1 MSPKISS
8 MAKKAHEATR
18 AVVRIL
24 VQGFSET
31 DPRSILDPRFAAPE
45 QWSASGF
52 FIQLHGESGYIL
64 TNSHVVRNSVRIEV
78 RSTLTSDETFRAEV
92 LGMVEDL
99 EPDVALLRLGREDI
113 KRFLKLTGLKKI
125 PALKLGF
132 DVKVYRGEEVKTI
145 GFPLGVDEPH
155 FSGGEISNFIAGS
168 GDTTERM
175 VTDAAINFG
184 NSGGPALVEGGW
196 VVGINTA
203 VIEGA
208 ENFSFITPIHLA
220 KHVLE
225 TFLKKD
231 KASLSRLGLL
241 IQKNSD
247 WNSRVLGVPADA
259 GVIVRK
265 VFPGSPAAS
274 MGLQSRDVIL
284 AIAGEALDRHGNVLP
299 MASDRKR
306 NIYDAIHDVPEGGVL
321 DVAILRRKKHL
332 NLRGRMFAWESGEI
346 SRRPVLVDRAYL
358 SFGGMI
364 LQDICTDVVSALIAF
379 GYSRDQILRD
389 FYLGGS
395 KLVVSYVVPGSP
407 ADEMGISVADFVTSV
422 QGAPVGDVPSF
433 AKELT
438 LARGRKPAS
447 ILVEMVSGAF
457 GNFMTSRLAAED
469 LEIQMMRIPGS
480 ATLG

>member
-8 MAKKAHEATR
+8 MARQAHEATR
-18 AVVRIL
+18 AVVRIF

-31 DPRSILDPRFAAPE
+31 DPRSILDPRFVAPE

-52 FIQLHGESGYIL
+52 FIQLHGEGGYIL

-78 RSTLTSDETFRAEV
+78 RSTLTSDESFRAEI

-99 EPDVALLRLGREDI
+99 EPDVALLRLGANDI

-132 DVKVYRGEEVKTI
+132 DVKLHRGAEVKTI

-155 FSGGEISNFIAGS
+155 FSGGEISNFIAGT
-168 GDTTERM
+168 GDTTERL

-184 NSGGPALVEGGW
+184 NSGGPALVAGGW

-220 KHVLE
+220 KNVLE

-241 IQKNSD
+241 IQKNSE
-247 WNSRVLGVPADA
+247 WNYRLLGVPADT
-259 GVIVRK
+259 GVIIRK
-265 VFPGSPAAS
+265 VLPGSPAEA

-284 AIAGEALDRHGNVLP
+284 AMAGESLDRHGNVLP

-306 NIYDAIHDVPEGGVL
+306 NIYDVIHGVPEGKEVS
-321 DVAILRRKKHL
+321 VTILRKRKKRVL
-332 NLRGRMFAWESGEI
+332 KGRIFSWESGEI
-346 SRRPVLVDRAYL
+346 SRRPVLVDRPYL
-358 SFGGMI
+358 SFGGLI

-395 KLVVSYVVPGSP
+395 KLVVSHVVPGSL
-407 ADEMGISVADFVTSV
+407 ADEMGISVSDFVKAV
-422 QGAPVGDVPSF
+422 QGQPASDVQSF
-433 AKELT
+433 AEA
-438 LARGRKPAS
+438 LALAKRTKGS
-447 ILVEMVSGAF
+447 GILVEFVSGAF
-457 GNFMTSRLAAED
+457 GNFLLPHLASEEFQVRRMSPEAFKV
-469 LEIQMMRIPGS
+469 
-480 ATLG
+480 